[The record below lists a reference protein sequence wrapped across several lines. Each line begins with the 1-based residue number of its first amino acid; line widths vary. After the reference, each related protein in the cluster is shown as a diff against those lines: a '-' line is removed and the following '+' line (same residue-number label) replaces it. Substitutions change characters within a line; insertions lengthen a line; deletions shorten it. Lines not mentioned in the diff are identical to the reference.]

1 LDEVQGWDIIKL
13 TSENAKQFDTLDK
26 PLNESKLHIMVSK
39 KYPNAKAIMD
49 KFNLGLRQFKQQPE
63 YFAILERFG
72 LK

>member
-1 LDEVQGWDIIKL
+1 
-13 TSENAKQFDTLDK
+13 
-26 PLNESKLHIMVSK
+26 MVSK